1 VRSTAGCE
9 SWIGPGCKPDPRV
22 IMKGTEMGLVFR
34 KGEKVVLIGD
44 SITACK
50 RSEIELGGGY
60 VRLVASLLGARY
72 PELGLSFVNKG
83 VSGDNVL
90 RLAARWETDVIAEK
104 PDWLSV
110 SIGINDASLEEGK
123 STQIVAIDAF
133 EETYRRLLNRTKEAV
148 GSRLILME
156 TTVSGESL
164 TGEENR
170 RLAPYNKV
178 IRKLAKEFDAVL
190 VPMNREWHKAL
201 KASPGVKWT
210 GDGGHPNP
218 AGHGLMAK
226 VWLDAVGFEW

>member
-170 RLAPYNKV
+170 RLAPYN
-178 IRKLAKEFDAVL
+178 
-190 VPMNREWHKAL
+190 
-201 KASPGVKWT
+201 
-210 GDGGHPNP
+210 
-218 AGHGLMAK
+218 
-226 VWLDAVGFEW
+226 